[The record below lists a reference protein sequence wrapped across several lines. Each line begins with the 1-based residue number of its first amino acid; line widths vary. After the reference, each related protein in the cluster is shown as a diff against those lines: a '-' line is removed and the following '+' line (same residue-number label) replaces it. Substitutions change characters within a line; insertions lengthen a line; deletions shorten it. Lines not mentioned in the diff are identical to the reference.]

1 MVIPSELKTPV
12 TNNNLYN
19 AYWSKYI
26 QEITD
31 KDSKIVRGH
40 FHLTP
45 ADMEKLSFRDL
56 YFFDGNYFRLNKIE
70 DYDPIN
76 PSVNI
81 CEFLFLKTGQSFTAT
96 TGSVGG
102 GGEQGPRRQLV
113 RVLVVVLG
121 VGLFVHEALKNRMGH
136 PRPEQ
141 VVQMGGAAPYVP
153 VYTVSHW
160 CQSNC
165 SFVSGHAAIGFSV
178 LGLGMWAPLRQ
189 RRRWWLAGMA
199 LGGGIGW
206 VRIAQGGHF
215 LSDIVFAGLAIWGS
229 AILIRQGW
237 LRWRVRQLRGRP
249 G

>member
-1 MVIPSELKTPV
+1 M
-12 TNNNLYN
+12 
-19 AYWSKYI
+19 
-26 QEITD
+26 
-31 KDSKIVRGH
+31 RGMPPRQREAMLWGMALVLASVV
-40 FHLTP
+40 FLAAP
-45 ADMEKLSFRDL
+45 GLDMAVSQGYYSPQQGFAGGHSPWMGWV
-56 YFFDGNYFRLNKIE
+56 YHVAPRLGQA
-70 DYDPIN
+70 
-76 PSVNI
+76 
-81 CEFLFLKTGQSFTAT
+81 LFVFALL
-96 TGSVGG
+96 VGLCRWFWP
-102 GGEQGPRRQLV
+102 QRVPRWFWRRLAAWM
-113 RVLVVVLG
+113 LVVVLG
-121 VGLFVHEALKNRMGH
+121 VGLFVHEALKNRMGR